1 MFKEVIKMDLKLI
14 IIPPDNALNNDIYSY
29 KLDTGEYHDIVLFNY
44 CNKNKLEYNDILTLA
59 KNEYV
64 IINTVNNDYIVF
76 APDNLSERQLL
87 YIKYLFDS
95 VKDINMKL
103 AFVGN
108 KFNNVGKISCYDDL
122 LNIYNNLNQKEGND
136 INVR

>member
-1 MFKEVIKMDLKLI
+1 MDLKLI

>member
-1 MFKEVIKMDLKLI
+1 MDLKLI

-29 KLDTGEYHDIVLFNY
+29 KLDAGEYHDIVLFNY

-103 AFVGN
+103 AFIGN

>member
-1 MFKEVIKMDLKLI
+1 MDLKLI

-29 KLDTGEYHDIVLFNY
+29 KLDAGEYHDIVLFNY

>member
-1 MFKEVIKMDLKLI
+1 MDLKLI

-29 KLDTGEYHDIVLFNY
+29 KLDTGEYHDIVLVNY

-103 AFVGN
+103 AFVGS

>member
-1 MFKEVIKMDLKLI
+1 M
-14 IIPPDNALNNDIYSY
+14 
-29 KLDTGEYHDIVLFNY
+29 
-44 CNKNKLEYNDILTLA
+44 
-59 KNEYV
+59 
-64 IINTVNNDYIVF
+64 F

-103 AFVGN
+103 AFVCS
-108 KFNNVGKISCYDDL
+108 KFNNVGKISCYDDI

>member
-1 MFKEVIKMDLKLI
+1 MDLKLI

-29 KLDTGEYHDIVLFNY
+29 TLDTGEYHDIALFNY

-103 AFVGN
+103 AFVCS
-108 KFNNVGKISCYDDL
+108 KFNNVGKISCYDDI

>member
-1 MFKEVIKMDLKLI
+1 MDLKLI

-103 AFVGN
+103 AFIGN

>member
-1 MFKEVIKMDLKLI
+1 MDLKLI

-103 AFVGN
+103 AFVGS
-108 KFNNVGKISCYDDL
+108 KFNNVGKISCYDDI

>member
-1 MFKEVIKMDLKLI
+1 MDLKLI

-87 YIKYLFDS
+87 YMKYLFDS

-103 AFVGN
+103 AFVGS
-108 KFNNVGKISCYDDL
+108 KFNNVGKISCYDDIL
-122 LNIYNNLNQKEGND
+122 SIYNNLNQKEGND